1 MAPSQKAP
9 RMSQFVVATCIA
21 LRRTGLSLR
30 TIAAHPLV
38 KKRDGKPPTQQSV
51 REALLTHKTSRKS
64 AQWAL
69 NGAGKRRLGGRGKKI
84 SKDEEKEMVRLIKK
98 NPGLVR
104 APQLKKTLK
113 LRCTVRTVQRTV
125 ASLGYKVYR
134 RGPKKVLPPATK
146 KRRVQW
152 AEDHK
157 KRTRTWWRNRGF
169 TDGHYWYLAW
179 SRSHAATV
187 RVRGSTVLRRKGQG
201 KAPKRQGAKSG
212 GYKQGRRVGVWGVLT
227 RDGLRVIFLPKGR
240 LTGATH
246 ATTVRKKYGAWAGWT
261 QGVVHDGERALWAPA
276 AKAAYTAVGVPALK
290 HPPRSPDLNPIE
302 NIWARLD
309 DRLDRTA
316 PNGFETEKK
325 FMGRVRAAMRH
336 LNTAKLDELKRT
348 VNSMPTRVQEVLK
361 LKGGMTKY

>member
-1 MAPSQKAP
+1 MAPSPKAP
-9 RMSQFVVATCIA
+9 RMSQFMVAKCIA
-21 LRRTGLSLR
+21 LRDTGLSLR
-30 TIAAHPLV
+30 KIAAHRLV
-38 KKRDGKPPTQQSV
+38 KKRDGKPPTQQAV
-51 REALLTHKTSRKS
+51 RAALLMHKTYRKS

-134 RGPKKVLPPATK
+134 RGPKKVLPPRTK

-169 TDGHYWYLAW
+169 ADGHYWYLPFRGSA
-179 SRSHAATV
+179 V
-187 RVRGSTVLRRKGQG
+187 RVKGSSVLRKKGEG
-201 KAPKRQGAKSG
+201 KAPKHQGGKAG

-227 RDGLRVIFLPKGR
+227 RDGLRVTFLPKGR

-246 ATTVRKKYGAWAGWT
+246 AATVRKKYGAWAGWT

-276 AKAAYTAVGVPALK
+276 AKAAYTVVGVPALK
-290 HPPRSPDLNPIE
+290 QPPTSPDLNPIE

-309 DRLDRTA
+309 DRLERTA
-316 PNGFETEKK
+316 PDGYETEKK
-325 FMGRVRAAMRH
+325 FMGRVRAAVRH
-336 LNTAKLDELKRT
+336 LNTGEQLQELKRT
-348 VNSMPTRVQEVLK
+348 VSSMPTRVQEVLK